1 MILSEDSLAMILL
14 CSNFM
19 VSNKTPNA
27 PKPFTLKEWDVL
39 STKLKDSPL
48 ERPKAFFKSSPVEW
62 QEHLQLN
69 EEQIERIQ
77 RLLALGGQLGIELE
91 RLKSLGIWVTT
102 RAEVNYPPRL
112 KKILRSKSPVVLY
125 GAGDINLCNN
135 DMVAIV
141 GSRDVD
147 NEGTIFAERLA
158 HKCALEGLGVV
169 SGGSRGVDMIAQ
181 TEALNSSGRVVA
193 VLSEALESSIKKRE
207 IRTPVSNGKL
217 LLLSAW
223 HPKSRFTSFNAM
235 ERNKH
240 IYALS
245 NYSVVVSSA
254 ENKGGTWSGAKEN
267 LRNNWVSLFVRS
279 GGYIPSGNKKL
290 IEMGGIPLD
299 NGLLL
304 DNKISIKS
312 WFAEK
317 ASTSPIQKT
326 MLQKNRVNDDT
337 KQIEIK
343 FGSTPKSDGHNE
355 FVGSSSIS
363 VDLFMIVWP
372 YIQKLLETPR
382 NEVELAQL
390 LNIRDNQIHDWLN
403 RAINDGKVEKLS
415 EQGKYIVSPRLR
427 TNEHQYI

>member
-1 MILSEDSLAMILL
+1 
-14 CSNFM
+14 M
-19 VSNKTPNA
+19 VSSKKPDA
-27 PKPFTLKEWDVL
+27 PKPFTLKEWDVI
-39 STKLKDSPL
+39 SNRLKDSPL
-48 ERPKAFFKSSPVEW
+48 ERPKAFFKSSPLEW

-77 RLLALGGQLGIELE
+77 RLLAQGGQLGIELE
-91 RLKSLGIWVTT
+91 RLKSLGVWVTT
-102 RAEVNYPPRL
+102 RAEANYPFRL

-135 DMVAIV
+135 HMVAIV

-158 HKCALEGLGVV
+158 HKCALEGFGVV

-181 TEALNSSGRVVA
+181 TEALNSGGRVVA

-207 IRTPVSNGKL
+207 IRVPVSNGKL
-217 LLLSAW
+217 LLISAW
-223 HPKSRFTSFNAM
+223 HPKSRFTAFNAM

-245 NYSVVVSSA
+245 RYSVVVSSA

-267 LRNNWVSLFVRS
+267 VKNSWAPLFVRS

-299 NGLLL
+299 KELLI
-304 DNKISIKS
+304 DNNLSIKS
-312 WFAEK
+312 WFNETV
-317 ASTSPIQKT
+317 STKPIQKT
-326 MLQKNRVNDDT
+326 MLQKNKINDDT

-343 FGSTPKSDGHNE
+343 FGCIPNEGNSE
-355 FVGSSSIS
+355 FVSSSSMSI
-363 VDLFMIVWP
+363 DLFIIVWP
-372 YIQKLLETPR
+372 YIQRLLEIPR
-382 NEVELAQL
+382 NEVELAHL
-390 LNIRDNQIHDWLN
+390 LNIKDNQIHDWLN
-403 RAINDGKVEKLS
+403 RAIHDGKVKKLS
-415 EQGKYIVSPRLR
+415 EQGKYIISPGLR
-427 TNEHQYI
+427 TNEHRYI